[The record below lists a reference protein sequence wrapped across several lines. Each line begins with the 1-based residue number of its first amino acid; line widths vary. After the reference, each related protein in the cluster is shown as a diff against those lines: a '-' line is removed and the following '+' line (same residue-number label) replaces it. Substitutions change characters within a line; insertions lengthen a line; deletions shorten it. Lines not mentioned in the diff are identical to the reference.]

1 MAGPSSKASI
11 PCHFLI
17 LWGQL
22 TFKTFFYKI
31 KSISLE
37 VYEYNRNAST
47 RYIIIKMEYNMTNI
61 NLFFLH
67 YLLEDVAECPMH
79 MGASLV
85 ASLVAFFIWKT
96 KVHTLSDL
104 CIMTLYLNN
113 KNVK

>member
-1 MAGPSSKASI
+1 MAWPSSKASI

-22 TFKTFFYKI
+22 TFKAFFNKI

-37 VYEYNRNAST
+37 VYEYNWNAST

-61 NLFFLH
+61 NLFFSL

-79 MGASLV
+79 MGAP
-85 ASLVAFFIWKT
+85 LVAFFYMENQGVYPLWSL
-96 KVHTLSDL
+96 HNDTLSQ
-104 CIMTLYLNN
+104 
-113 KNVK
+113 